1 MLKFPEV
8 EYVDDWMTGESAME
22 LCKFFKEEAEF
33 DGEDADVWEVLEDE
47 LKESLDMNLSPLV
60 SIPFIE
66 DRLDK
71 YYRAR
76 KNNH

>member
-8 EYVDDWMTGESAME
+8 EYVDEWMTGESAME

-33 DGEDADVWEVLEDE
+33 DGEDSDVWEILEDE
-47 LKESLDMNLSPLV
+47 LKESLDMDLSPLV

-66 DRLDK
+66 DRLDE
-71 YYRAR
+71 YLRAR